1 MSAVVTTPQL
11 LEALSRTI
19 PEQRLVTDRDVVAS
33 LSADDAEWA
42 PVGSAL
48 AALRARSEAE
58 VQEAVR
64 ICADLRVPVVP
75 RGAGTGLSGGANAVD
90 GCLVLDLSAMNRVLE
105 IDVDNMV
112 AVVEPGVINDDLKAA
127 VAAHGLW
134 YPPDPASAAWSCDAS
149 SGSNRS
155 STRSV
160 ACPSSRWQNWSRNRR
175 YASRWSACTPARSR
189 SASTTSAVVETNG
202 PGAEAWKSK

>member
-1 MSAVVTTPQL
+1 VTVDVTTPQL

-64 ICADLRVPVVP
+64 VCADLRVPVVP

-90 GCLVLDLSAMNRVLE
+90 GCLVLDLSRMDQVVE
-105 IDVDNMV
+105 IDADNLV
-112 AVVEPGVINDDLKAA
+112 CVVQPGIVNDDLKALVREQA
-127 VAAHGLW
+127 SGTRRTPRARRGRRSAATWRPTRG
-134 YPPDPASAAWSCDAS
+134 ASAA
-149 SGSNRS
+149 S
-155 STRSV
+155 ST
-160 ACPSSRWQNWSRNRR
+160 
-175 YASRWSACTPARSR
+175 ASPA
-189 SASTTSAVVETNG
+189 TTSSVCGQSWAVPPATATRSGWVAG
-202 PGAEAWKSK
+202 PRKALQDLTSAA